1 MQAGD
6 PLPLRAAGN
15 FRTSLSAPPDPPLPQ
30 ARRPFEGGRALP
42 LLPSFSLSAA
52 PESLLPVR
60 RFHRFPPFSAALPA
74 SCRVSRLLRT
84 FVVVPSP
91 ELFFYCR
98 IFRSDVPAAVLRF
111 FSPSVRHPGSRVP
124 AVVCRFLSFS
134 AALPVFCRASVL
146 SVPGRLPPVSSPGI
160 SAAVP
165 ASFSVVR
172 HPAAF
177 LRRSGVPFSGRAASP
192 AVFSSFAPSPG
203 YRTESPEVRTRNRRN
218 PRGIRARS
226 GVFGGDGF
234 SGTGSSEKYLKK
246 TVSSDSG
253 FFPLRKR

>member
-1 MQAGD
+1 MGRCR
-6 PLPLRAAGN
+6 PEILCRCGRPGISGHRSP
-15 FRTSLSAPPDPPLPQ
+15 R
-30 ARRPFEGGRALP
+30 RRPASAATVRGGRALP

-74 SCRVSRLLRT
+74 SCRVFRLLRT

-91 ELFFYCR
+91 ELFFIVAFFAPMFPLPFCGSFHLPSG
-98 IFRSDVPAAVLRF
+98 IPVPVFPLPFVAFCLSLPLFPFFAGLLFFRF
-111 FSPSVRHPGSRVP
+111 P
-124 AVVCRFLSFS
+124 AVFL
-134 AALPVFCRASVL
+134 PAS
-146 SVPGRLPPVSSPGI
+146 PPGI